1 MPLRRISVQRSL
13 VPDSNCQTASCLHA
27 ERTAVGKLSCQWD
40 SQLGSMSVPKCISA
54 IASGQSIRLVIRA
67 KPGAKKSNVVS
78 IDDEAIGV
86 QIAAPAR

>member
-1 MPLRRISVQRSL
+1 
-13 VPDSNCQTASCLHA
+13 
-27 ERTAVGKLSCQWD
+27 
-40 SQLGSMSVPKCISA
+40 MSVPKCISA
-54 IASGQSIRLVIRA
+54 IASGQSIRLVVRA